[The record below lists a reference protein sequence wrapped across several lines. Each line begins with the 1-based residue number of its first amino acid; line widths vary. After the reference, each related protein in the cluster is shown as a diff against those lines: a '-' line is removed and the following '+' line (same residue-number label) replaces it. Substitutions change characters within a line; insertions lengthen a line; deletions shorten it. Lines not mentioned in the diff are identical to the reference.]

1 MQSSGVEAA
10 IQELQ
15 REVKRIQ
22 DAITMLRRIQAQRS
36 ARGPVA
42 GGKKRRLSAQAR
54 RRISEAAKKRWAAIR
69 AAKKGN
75 KS

>member
-1 MQSSGVEAA
+1 MQPSGVDAA

-15 REVKRIQ
+15 GEVKRIQ

-36 ARGPVA
+36 TRGGAA
-42 GGKKRRLSAQAR
+42 GGKKRRLSARAR

-69 AAKKGN
+69 AAKRGN